1 LLCYVTPKEHLGLP
15 RCEDVK
21 QGCVAYKIAAHAA
34 DVALGIPR
42 ARDRDDAISRAR
54 AALDWPR
61 QFELAFDPDLARARY
76 QEDSSTDQD
85 YCSMCGQDWCA
96 VRINRS
102 VGRAG

>member
-1 LLCYVTPKEHLGLP
+1 MLCYVTPKEHLGLP

-34 DVALGIPR
+34 DVALGIPG

-61 QFELAFDPDLARARY
+61 QFEAAFDGDLARARHR
-76 QEDSSTDQD
+76 EDSPVDQD
-85 YCSMCGQDWCA
+85 YCSMCGEEWCA
-96 VRINRS
+96 VRISRS
-102 VGRAG
+102 VCSSG